1 MKKEV
6 FFTNIKQKYSMN
18 LIKKLELLANAA
30 GFKKLDMDSRT
41 AAIKLHFGEEGNLAY
56 IRPPLVQKIVEMVRD
71 SGGRPFLTDTNT
83 LYAGSRSNGISHI
96 HTAIRHGF
104 APPVIDAPVIIAD
117 GLMGKHETTI
127 PINGKIYDKVFIAGD
142 IVDADFL
149 IVLSHVKGHE
159 LAGFGGAI
167 KNLGMG
173 CASRQGKMSQHSDLC
188 PSISK
193 KRCIGCGE
201 CVSHCLQ
208 QAIQV
213 DVKKKKAIIDKEKCS
228 GCGECIA
235 VCPRQAI
242 SVQWNPDTER
252 FQLRMAEYALGAIK
266 NKENRSFFINF
277 VINVSPACDCMPFN
291 NPPIVPDIGILASID
306 PVAVDKASLD
316 LINKQPS
323 AIDLCPDHGS
333 HENND
338 KFRQL
343 YTYIDPGL
351 QLRAAEKLGMGST
364 DYELIEINIIK

>member
-18 LIKKLELLANAA
+18 LIKKLELLVNAA
-30 GFKKLDMDSRT
+30 GFKTLNMDSRT

-96 HTAIRHGF
+96 NTAIRHGF
-104 APPVIDAPVIIAD
+104 GPPVIDAPVIIAD
-117 GLMGKHETTI
+117 GLMGKHEATI
-127 PINGKIYDKVFIAGD
+127 PINGEIYDKVFIAGD

-149 IVLSHVKGHE
+149 VVLSHVKGHE

-193 KRCIGCGE
+193 KRCTGCGE
-201 CVSHCLQ
+201 CAAHCLR
-208 QAIQV
+208 QAIEV
-213 DVKKKKAIIDKEKCS
+213 DIEKKRAVIDKEKCS

-291 NPPIVPDIGILASID
+291 NPPIVPDVGILASMD

-316 LINKQPS
+316 LINKQSS
-323 AIDLCPDHGS
+323 AIDLCQDQGIHK
-333 HENND
+333 NND

-343 YTYIDPGL
+343 YSYIDPGL

-364 DYELIEINIIK
+364 DYELIEINIIE